1 MNFEEAK
8 SIADRLGFQV
18 FADVRGDTNALRLF
32 TPEIQKKYGKRHR
45 CGVYMQFRADDTC
58 YIGQS
63 LDVDRR
69 HKRHRELG
77 VIVDYLAFR
86 CWPPAALLEKEEL
99 CIQDAQ
105 ALGLPLVNKVFTF
118 GTRRKH
124 DDYDEIVTP
133 EQQDL
138 FIARIAGRQSA
149 LNQWPYLCKKAD
161 RAEIREWEL
170 FSQHPRF
177 MELYR
182 QAALYLKTTVPTPEN
197 TESVT
202 WQCALCNDKQLQGVK
217 RTLVKIRCGAT
228 VTFEIFYFSQAKNQY
243 FVNLMVAPDLIY
255 EAIESLKPGQAYL
268 PFANLSLPPRRPAPT
283 IGDLEQS
290 GALTDDQ
297 GAGEGPNAQA
307 ERLTRPIALV
317 DTDNLGCLTIPFD
330 ALESVLEDDIVATAA
345 AMANIACMRSQL
357 VESADHNS
365 LLAFRLLYL

>member
-18 FADVRGDTNALRLF
+18 FADVRGDSNALRLF

-45 CGVYMQFRADDTC
+45 CGVYMQFRSDDTC

-77 VIVDYLAFR
+77 VIVDFLAFR
-86 CWPPAALLEKEEL
+86 CWPPSVLLEKEDI
-99 CIQDAQ
+99 CIQAAQ
-105 ALGLPLVNKVFTF
+105 SMGLPLVNKVFTF
-118 GTRRKH
+118 GTRRKQ

-138 FIARIAGRQSA
+138 FITRIAGGQA
-149 LNQWPYLCKKAD
+149 PLNQWPNLCKKAE
-161 RAEIREWEL
+161 RSEIREWEL

-177 MELYR
+177 MELYQ
-182 QAALYLKTTVPTPEN
+182 QAGFYLKTTVPSPET

-202 WQCALCNDKQLQGVK
+202 WQCALCNDQQLQGVK
-217 RTLVKIRCGAT
+217 RSVLKIRCGAT
-228 VTFEIFYFSQAKNQY
+228 LTFEIFYFSQAKNQY
-243 FVNLMVAPDLIY
+243 FVHLMVAPDLIY
-255 EAIESLKPGQAYL
+255 EALDALKPGQAYL

-290 GALTDDQ
+290 GALRDDH
-297 GAGEGPNAQA
+297 GSGEGPNAQA

-317 DTDNLGCLTIPFD
+317 DTANLGCLTIPFD
-330 ALESVLEDDIVATAA
+330 ALESALEDDIVATAA

-357 VESADHNS
+357 VEAADHNS
-365 LLAFRLLYL
+365 LLAFRMLYL